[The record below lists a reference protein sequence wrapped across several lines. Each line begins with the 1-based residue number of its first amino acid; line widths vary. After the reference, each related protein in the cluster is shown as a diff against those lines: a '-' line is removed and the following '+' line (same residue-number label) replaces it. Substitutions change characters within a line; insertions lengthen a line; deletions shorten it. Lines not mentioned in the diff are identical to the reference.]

1 VSLCPHAQRLIFLD
15 ATDSL
20 HLIAYNMVAVKR
32 MSISI
37 PSCMVC
43 CYVELSLQF
52 AVTFPVSPLTL
63 CCRRNSACLKRK
75 KSGPAISKS
84 RISTQQ
90 SSDRAVYAHCHPTL
104 NTICA
109 WHAEASCELIK
120 GDKVSK
126 FRRTSLET
134 LLTRRTQI
142 MFHGMRSLSLC
153 MRAKRS

>member
-20 HLIAYNMVAVKR
+20 LLIAYNMVAVKR

-43 CYVELSLQF
+43 CCVPLSLQSS
-52 AVTFPVSPLTL
+52 VPLRVLPLTI
-63 CCRRNSACLKRK
+63 CRRNSACLKRK
-75 KSGPAISKS
+75 KSGRAISKS

-109 WHAEASCELIK
+109 LRAEAFCELTK
-120 GDKVSK
+120 DDKVSK
-126 FRRTSLET
+126 YRRTSLET
-134 LLTRRTQI
+134 LSARRTQI
-142 MFHGMRSLSLC
+142 MFHSMRSPNLC
-153 MRAKRS
+153 LRVKRS

>member
-1 VSLCPHAQRLIFLD
+1 MSLCPHAQRLIFLD

-43 CYVELSLQF
+43 CCVPLSLQSS
-52 AVTFPVSPLTL
+52 VPLRVLPLTI
-63 CCRRNSACLKRK
+63 CRRNSACLKRK

-90 SSDRAVYAHCHPTL
+90 SSDRAVCAHCHPTL

-109 WHAEASCELIK
+109 WHAEASCELTK

-134 LLTRRTQI
+134 LLTRRTQT
-142 MFHGMRSLSLC
+142 MFHSMRSLNLC